1 MCRQRV
7 STIRHITERAH
18 RLLDKPLKGAHRDIV
33 GEYSSYGSRV
43 YAPRQRDGQFP
54 DTQTTD
60 RQIDTSA
67 FQATSLGAVLEL
79 EGSVG
84 ARALEA
90 RPPVGGAHC
99 FGKRQGLLCK
109 AWRDATAWSLC

>member
-60 RQIDTSA
+60 RQVDTSA

-90 RPPVGGAHC
+90 RPQVGAAC
-99 FGKRQGLLCK
+99 TFGKR
-109 AWRDATAWSLC
+109 

>member
-7 STIRHITERAH
+7 STIRHITERAQ
-18 RLLDKPLKGAHRDIV
+18 RLLDNPLKGAHRDIV

-90 RPPVGGAHC
+90 RPQVGDA
-99 FGKRQGLLCK
+99 CK
-109 AWRDATAWSLC
+109 SGMR